1 MKKFATYLLFVA
13 ICGVLLAACIKEEE
27 YLVETAELSVN
38 LTRAGTSST
47 VQGDAITDAWI
58 WGMIILWF
66 IAGMI
71 MGALGILAWG
81 GWLCGKEHDDGSDER
96 SADDP

>member
-1 MKKFATYLLFVA
+1 
-13 ICGVLLAACIKEEE
+13 
-27 YLVETAELSVN
+27 
-38 LTRAGTSST
+38 
-47 VQGDAITDAWI
+47 
-58 WGMIILWF
+58 MIILWF